1 MISLILGDE
10 IAKYICPK
18 SVFFVEHLFRRTEKV
33 LIHLLKQTEE
43 AS

>member
-18 SVFFVEHLFRRTEKV
+18 SDFLYNIFFNERK
-33 LIHLLKQTEE
+33 KY
-43 AS
+43 